1 MRSRLARL
9 DHRIARRAGAHWVA
23 GCDEVGRGCLAGPVV
38 VAAVAFA
45 PGQELPGV
53 DDSKR
58 LAAERRE
65 ALFLAIREQA
75 AALRAWA
82 VPVAEVDAR
91 NVQGASLHG
100 MARVLSRMSPVPEL
114 ALVDGHLLP
123 ADLPCPGVALVKGD
137 GRSQAIAAA
146 SIVAKVL
153 RDRVMRRF
161 DHIYPGYGFASHVG
175 YPTPGHREA
184 LARLGPCDLH
194 RRSFAP
200 VARALSQRRLELAD

>member
-9 DHRIARRAGAHWVA
+9 DHRLARLAGVRWVA

-58 LAAERRE
+58 LTAAHRE
-65 ALFLAIREQA
+65 ALFLAIQQQA
-75 AALRAWA
+75 VAVRAWA

-91 NVQGASLHG
+91 NVQGASLYG
-100 MARVLSRMSPVPEL
+100 MARVLRRLSPAPEL

-123 ADLPCPGVALVKGD
+123 ANLACPGLALVKGD

-161 DHIYPGYGFASHVG
+161 DRRHPGYGFASHVG
-175 YPTPGHREA
+175 YPTPEHKEA
-184 LARLGPCDLH
+184 LVRLGPCVLH

-200 VARALSQRRLELAD
+200 VAQALSQRRLELDD